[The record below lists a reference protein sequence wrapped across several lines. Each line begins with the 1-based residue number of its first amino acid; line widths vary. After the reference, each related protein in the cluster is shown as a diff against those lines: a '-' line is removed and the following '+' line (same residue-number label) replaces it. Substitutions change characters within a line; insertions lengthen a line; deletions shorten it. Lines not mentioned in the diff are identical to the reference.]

1 MFKTE
6 HSIAWKINSFQNLI
20 YLKKG
25 EIHCL
30 VSYYP
35 KLLYLVG
42 LMRERK
48 RPCWQDR
55 FINHLDIGKSD
66 ELEYASLKSVAL
78 TFDSDRLNNIFEK
91 LVGFQVLTL

>member
-6 HSIAWKINSFQNLI
+6 RSIARKINCFQNVI

-25 EIHCL
+25 EIYCL

-42 LMRERK
+42 LMTERT

-55 FINHLDIGKSD
+55 FINHSKIGKSN
-66 ELEYASLKSVAL
+66 ELVYASLKSVAL
-78 TFDSDRLNNIFEK
+78 TVK
-91 LVGFQVLTL
+91 